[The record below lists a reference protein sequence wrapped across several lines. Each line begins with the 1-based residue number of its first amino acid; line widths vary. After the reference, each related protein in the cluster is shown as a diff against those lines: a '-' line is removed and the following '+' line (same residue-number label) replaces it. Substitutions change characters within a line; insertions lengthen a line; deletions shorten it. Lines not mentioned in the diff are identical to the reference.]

1 MLEQPSEHKRE
12 LSGSYLKMPPYTL
25 LLRIKGADIAVDPAE
40 LARAQ
45 WFWERRPTK
54 FILSTEKAVIIL
66 TFYAILWA
74 ATICLIPQAL
84 EMGVFP
90 AVGYIIVASMPV
102 WSYLDATRYARWNS
116 EYRCAFLRLLKTAR
130 R

>member
-1 MLEQPSEHKRE
+1 M
-12 LSGSYLKMPPYTL
+12 
-25 LLRIKGADIAVDPAE
+25 KGATIAVDPGE

-45 WFWERRPTK
+45 WFWERRPAK
-54 FILSTEKAVIIL
+54 FVLSTEKAIVIL

-74 ATICLIPQAL
+74 ATIFLIPPAV

-90 AVGYIIVASMPV
+90 ALGYIIVASIPI
-102 WSYLDATRYARWNS
+102 WSYLDARRYSRWNS
-116 EYRCAFLRLLKTAR
+116 DYRRAILRLLQTAR